1 MANDFSMS
9 LTFKGVKGAQ
19 DALKEFDSLV
29 SQSVTDFL
37 DSIGQ
42 TVVEEMKS
50 LVPVD
55 TGALQASIDYNV
67 NGDDLTFEATEP
79 YAGFVEYGTSR
90 MEAQPYFNPAIDRN
104 LGSSGVIDEFG
115 KDALSTWE
123 RLIAEHK
130 DT

>member
-1 MANDFSMS
+1 MANDFSLS

-19 DALKEFDSLV
+19 DALGEFDNLV
-29 SQSVTDFL
+29 SQQVSDFL
-37 DSIGQ
+37 DSMGQ

-67 NGDDLTFEATEP
+67 TGDDLTFEATED
-79 YAGFVEYGTSR
+79 YAGDVEYGTTK
-90 MEAQPYFNPAIDRN
+90 MAAQPYFFPAIDRN
-104 LGSSGVIDEFG
+104 LGSSQLTDEFG
-115 KDALSTWE
+115 RDALSQWD
-123 RLIAEHK
+123 RLVNEHK